1 MQTTRRSPIEVQ
13 RAVLFALILRELKTR
28 FGGRLIGL
36 FWVLLEP
43 ALHIAMVL
51 AIRVMLRDR
60 FTGVMMDAPVYILAA
75 MLPFFMARNIWFGCM
90 TAVSANGGLFGYRQ
104 VKPLD
109 TMIARA
115 ALEILIY
122 ISVYIVFNLIFL
134 WLGYRAWPHHPLEYW
149 AIWVH
154 FIAMGF
160 GLALISL
167 VISHFLPPAA
177 GFIRMLSTP
186 LYLMSGVLIPI
197 ATFPPSFRVYLL
209 WNPFLH
215 MVETSRVAY
224 FPVYNAMAGVDIRY
238 AIEWAAALITGGLLL
253 YWLRRTRLVSRTS

>member
-1 MQTTRRSPIEVQ
+1 MQTTRRSPLEVQ

-51 AIRVMLRDR
+51 AIRVVLRDR

-75 MLPFFMARNIWFGCM
+75 MIPFFLARNIWFGCM
-90 TAVSANGGLFGYRQ
+90 SAVSANGGLFGYKQ

-109 TMIARA
+109 TMIARG

-122 ISVYIVFNLIFL
+122 IGVFIVFNLIF
-134 WLGYRAWPHHPLEYW
+134 WWIGYRAWPDKPLEYW

-154 FIAMGF
+154 FITMGF
-160 GLALISL
+160 GLALISA
-167 VISHFLPPAA
+167 VIAHMVPPAA
-177 GFIRMLSTP
+177 GFIRLLSTP
-186 LYLMSGVLIPI
+186 LYLLSGVLIPI
-197 ATFPPSFRVYLL
+197 STFPPSFRVYLL

-224 FPVYNAMAGVDIRY
+224 FPMYNALPGVDIRY
-238 AIEWAAALITGGLLL
+238 AIEWTIGIFTVGLLL